1 MDDIVRQ
8 RLSALTGANRDG
20 KPESRAKAK
29 EECLTVWG
37 YLRDNPNVRSKLA
50 LPDDMYNI
58 IQEYQNHCPL
68 CAVFLD
74 GEDSDEDSD
83 EDSVEDCGACPLVIN
98 IDGSKTSC
106 TTGIRNCVNKHPYNR
121 WRGTI
126 LEDTRR
132 QAAADILALVE
143 AWNPEETHD

>member
-1 MDDIVRQ
+1 MDDIVLQ
-8 RLSALTGANRDG
+8 RLSARISANRDG

-37 YLRDNPNVRSKLA
+37 YLRDNPNVRSKLT

-58 IQEYQNHCPL
+58 IRRYPNHCPL
-68 CAVFLD
+68 CAVFMDINSTLK
-74 GEDSDEDSD
+74 ESIK
-83 EDSVEDCGACPLVIN
+83 DCGACPLVIN

-106 TTGIRNCVNKHPYNR
+106 TIGTRNRVNKHPYNR
-121 WRGTI
+121 W
-126 LEDTRR
+126 LASMSEDARR

-143 AWNPEETHD
+143 AWNPEEV

>member
-8 RLSALTGANRDG
+8 RLSALTGAYLDE
-20 KPESRAKAK
+20 KPESLTKAK

-74 GEDSDEDSD
+74 GEDSV

-106 TTGIRNCVNKHPYNR
+106 TTGIRNCVEKHPYNK
-121 WRGTI
+121 W
-126 LEDTRR
+126 LCDPSEDTRR